1 LYRERNEEKRRVF
14 LEKIEQI
21 DKNKLYYFDE
31 YGFNLE
37 DDTEYG
43 YAKRGKRLLVPRSGN
58 RGVRLNVLAARNHKH
73 ELVAPAIEKKY
84 ITKKIFKEYLRTK
97 LLPSLPKWSYL
108 VLDNASFHHDSKADL
123 LDDNI
128 ETIKDLAEQFEI
140 NIIYLPP
147 FSPDLNPIEK
157 KWAQVRYWYKRLKH
171 NHHNKE
177 KFLQVLLN
185 QKVYSR

>member
-21 DKNKLYYFDE
+21 DKNTLYYFDE
-31 YGFNLE
+31 SGFNLE

-43 YAKRGKRLLVPRSGN
+43 YSKKGTRLLVPRSGN
-58 RGVRLNVLAARNHKH
+58 RGVRLNVLATRNYKH
-73 ELVAPAIEKKY
+73 ELIAPVIEKQY
-84 ITKKIFKEYLRTK
+84 ITKKIFKEYLK
-97 LLPSLPKWSYL
+97 VSLLPNLPKNSYL
-108 VLDNASFHHDSKADL
+108 VMDNASFHHDSKAEL

-128 ETIKDLAEQFEI
+128 ETIKDLAKHYQI

-147 FSPDLNPIEK
+147 YSPDLNPIEK
-157 KWAQVRYWYKRLKH
+157 KWAQIKYWYKRLKH
-171 NHHNKE
+171 KHNNKE

-185 QKVYSR
+185 QKVYAR